1 MYYYIFF
8 AHFFADGKS
17 EQNSPGKIYYV
28 LYLTIKNYHALKN
41 KCVLTRVKIH
51 MYFYN
56 VFLQRHFT
64 YVKIHMVCIFT
75 TFFYIRYVFLQ
86 RFFTYGMYF
95 YNVFCPRDNIEVIP
109 QIFTYVF
116 LHMYFYNVLFNLV
129 FLHVYFYNVL
139 FYKYTSQNDKYTSQN
154 EDLHM

>member
-95 YNVFCPRDNIEVIP
+95 YNVFLHMVC
-109 QIFTYVF
+109 IFTTLFYIWYVF
-116 LHMYFYNVLFNLV
+116 LQRFLFAG
-129 FLHVYFYNVL
+129 
-139 FYKYTSQNDKYTSQN
+139 
-154 EDLHM
+154 